1 MEKNKK
7 TQLWD
12 WLNWLTERRLQL
24 REGTQSILEMDNKGE
39 MGIVPLFITGK
50 ETSLVFIMTQT
61 KLLEGNC
68 VNIFLSQVI
77 WFVAHVSI
85 I

>member
-1 MEKNKK
+1 
-7 TQLWD
+7 
-12 WLNWLTERRLQL
+12 
-24 REGTQSILEMDNKGE
+24 MDNKGE